1 MQVNEGLGLLLFM
14 VCARACDACD
24 GGGDCPEGRVPVH
37 PQHRPRPLS
46 LAARGERVQLVGR
59 AARPL
64 LGGHHVYF
72 ALGAAALLQSALPFE
87 LTQPLPLHGRQPAGH
102 DERQDVSVPCGAQHA
117 GALHRVREREL
128 HGHHFFVRQVQDQQ
142 FRNPFE
148 NLRPAAALTA
158 TLNNKIRKQD

>member
-64 LGGHHVYF
+64 RWRCAASSIVPWVLRLCCSPRSPSSLPSPCPCTGVSPQDMTSGKMSPSLVAPSMLAPFTGCVSGNSTVTTSLF
-72 ALGAAALLQSALPFE
+72 ARFRISNFE
-87 LTQPLPLHGRQPAGH
+87 IPLR
-102 DERQDVSVPCGAQHA
+102 
-117 GALHRVREREL
+117 
-128 HGHHFFVRQVQDQQ
+128 
-142 FRNPFE
+142 
-148 NLRPAAALTA
+148 
-158 TLNNKIRKQD
+158 I